1 MKWPRPVQE
10 ISQFGLIKKEAIET
24 WHISEVPVVLASRLA
39 DIKHRVCTLRSDETH
54 QDRSKNNKKRRFIY
68 IKFRCNDLL
77 SLQYNLSI
85 KSNNIYIWQL
95 RLRIYTTFRWSIISQ
110 WGGRSRW
117 EFKQFVVCNNIY
129 NTDPQVWLGF
139 SVLMCHAIQI
149 FVPGSL
155 DQLSVT
161 ALEDMFN

>member
-1 MKWPRPVQE
+1 MTQTCTRNLTIWVDKKGGNRNLTYFRSASCIGFKTCRHKAQ
-10 ISQFGLIKKEAIET
+10 GL
-24 WHISEVPVVLASRLA
+24 HF
-39 DIKHRVCTLRSDETH
+39 RSDETH

-77 SLQYNLSI
+77 SLKYNLSI

-129 NTDPQVWLGF
+129 NTDLQVWLGF